1 MGGVIDPRDLSQSL
15 KQVNWTTEPKDG
27 RVPSI
32 CETVLSKAQLG
43 FWKAEEF
50 GNFIIIALYVL

>member
-1 MGGVIDPRDLSQSL
+1 MGGVLDRRDLSQSL
-15 KQVNWTTEPKDG
+15 KQVNWTIELKDG

-32 CETVLSKAQLG
+32 CETAPSGKHKLG

-50 GNFIIIALYVL
+50 GSTS